1 MKPDVFVRM
10 GPYATRLSFIIN
22 VLIGIAGVYQLSN
35 DTMWIKVFVAV
46 LALVNLG
53 FVVCQGRHMDF
64 TLNALRVQNHLALT
78 NMSKIV
84 YKGLVQELR
93 IRLASSAFY
102 NSLKNREAIDI
113 LDAVNDPDTVLP
125 EFVFHGEVFV
135 NKRTLDIVHELRSKD
150 FGPEGNCI

>member
-1 MKPDVFVRM
+1 MKPDAFVRM
-10 GPYATRLSFIIN
+10 GPCATRLSFIIN

-35 DTMWIKVFVAV
+35 DMMWIKVFVAV

-53 FVVCQGRHMDF
+53 FVVCQSRHMDF
-64 TLNALRVQNHLALT
+64 TLNELRVQNHLALT

-102 NSLKNREAIDI
+102 NYPEGREAIDI
-113 LDAVNDPDTVLP
+113 LDAVNNPDTVLLD
-125 EFVFHGEVFV
+125 FVFYGEVFA
-135 NKRTLDIVHELRSKD
+135 NKRALDIVHELRLKD